1 MTQQDRG
8 RHDQVEYP
16 IQENLRLDV
25 YWRDDK
31 AGYGPA
37 ASVYA
42 FDAEVMRLDC
52 FGEAKK
58 QGGKGHCHMNLK
70 QTGGRQWMYR
80 PGTVT
85 EHIDQAMHDLTQ
97 NLNFCLVTNEDEKVQ
112 EVKVSKATMAPIAEK
127 AEADLRTFAEQLS
140 LG

>member
-1 MTQQDRG
+1 MNQQQRG
-8 RHDQVEYP
+8 RNDLVEYP

-25 YWRDDK
+25 YWRDDR

-42 FDAEVMRLDC
+42 FDQEVLRLDC

-70 QTGGRQWMYR
+70 QTHGRQWMYR
-80 PGTVT
+80 PGSVK
-85 EHIDQAMHDLTQ
+85 EHIEQAMHDLRQ
-97 NLNFCLVTNEDEKVQ
+97 NLGFCLVTNEDESIQ
-112 EVKVSKATMAPIAEK
+112 ETKVSPETLEPIAQQAEEK
-127 AEADLRTFAEQLS
+127 MLAFADQLN
-140 LG
+140 L

>member
-8 RHDQVEYP
+8 RRDLVEYP
-16 IQENLRLDV
+16 IRENLRLDV

-31 AGYGPA
+31 AGFGPA

-42 FDAEVMRLDC
+42 FDEEVMRLDC

-70 QTGGRQWMYR
+70 QTGGRQWMYP
-80 PGTVT
+80 PGSVS
-85 EHIDQAMHDLTQ
+85 EHIEDAMHDLRQ
-97 NLNFCLVTNEDEKVQ
+97 NLNFCLATNNEEKVQ
-112 EVKVSKATMAPIAEK
+112 DIKVSSATIEPIAEK
-127 AEADLRTFAEQLS
+127 AEKDLRKFASQMDL
-140 LG
+140 

>member
-8 RHDQVEYP
+8 RHDLVEYP

-42 FDAEVMRLDC
+42 YDQEVMRLDC

-80 PGTVT
+80 PGTVN
-85 EHIDQAMHDLTQ
+85 EHIDQAMHDLKA
-97 NLNFCLVTNEDEKVQ
+97 NLNFCLVTNEEDKIQ
-112 EVKVSKATMAPIAEK
+112 EIKVSSKTIEPIAEK
-127 AEADLRTFAEQLS
+127 AEVDMRAFSGQLDL
-140 LG
+140 